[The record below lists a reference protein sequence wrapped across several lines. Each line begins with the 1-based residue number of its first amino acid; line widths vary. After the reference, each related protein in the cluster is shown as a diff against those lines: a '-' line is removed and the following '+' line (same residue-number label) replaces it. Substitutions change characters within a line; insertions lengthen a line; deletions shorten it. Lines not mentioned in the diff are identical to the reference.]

1 MNIVERVKNILLS
14 PATEWDK
21 VAAET
26 TVPKDVVINYV
37 IPLAALAA
45 IAHFISS
52 VVIGTTMPFVGT
64 YRTPIIWGT
73 ALAVYQ
79 FVMAIVTVFVIAF
92 ITDALA
98 PTFGGT
104 KDMNQAVK
112 LTAYTFTAGWIGAV
126 FSIIPFL
133 GVVISLLFGL
143 YGLYILYLG
152 LPKLMKNPGDK
163 TIVYEIVIILVAIV
177 VMFVISMVG
186 GLLTAGGMVGAGAMS
201 GMGGG
206 MGSHSQ
212 VTLDPNSPLSKYA
225 KNLDAATKQMDA
237 AQKSGDSGKQM
248 AAAMGALS
256 AAVGGKGV
264 DPVQIDALKPF
275 VPDTF
280 AGLPRKDMRTERGGV
295 QGMMTAKAEGIYN
308 DGAGKN
314 ATLDVTDSGGAA
326 GLVGLAGWAGLQ
338 AEREDANHK
347 ESTRKENGRLI
358 HESLNKTS
366 NYGEFTVIL
375 GDRFIVSAKGN
386 VGLDALKSSVGS
398 LDLAKLEAMK

>member
-1 MNIVERVKNILLS
+1 MNIVERAKNILLS

-21 VAAET
+21 IAGET
-26 TVPKDVVINYV
+26 TAPKELVISYV
-37 IPLAALAA
+37 IPLAAIAA
-45 IAHFISS
+45 IAHFISM
-52 VVIGTTMPFVGT
+52 VVIGTHIPLIGTHHTPMLLGVGF
-64 YRTPIIWGT
+64 
-73 ALAVYQ
+73 AVYQ
-79 FVMAIVTVFVIAF
+79 FVMAIVSVFVIAF

-112 LTAYTFTAGWIGAV
+112 LTAYSCTTWWVGAV
-126 FSIIPFL
+126 FGIIPYL
-133 GVVISLLFGL
+133 GVLLAFLIGI

-152 LPKLMKNPGDK
+152 LPKLMKNPEDK
-163 TIVYEIVIILVAIV
+163 TIVYEIVLIIV
-177 VMFVISMVG
+177 VFIVMFIISMIG
-186 GLLTAGGMVGAGAMS
+186 GIITAGGMLGAGAMS
-201 GMGGG
+201 GGMGGYSG
-206 MGSHSQ
+206 RSE
-212 VTLDPNSPLSKYA
+212 VTLDPNSPLNKYA
-225 KNLDAATKQMDA
+225 KNLDAATKQMEA

-248 AAAMGALS
+248 AAAMGALN

-358 HESLNKTS
+358 HESLNKNS
-366 NYGEFTVIL
+366 NYGEFTIIL